1 MQNIPVALEAFCG
14 HDPDENYFIW
24 FWSLALRGGNCVTF
38 VPSVVDRLGAFFE
51 VSSLVLWSMIMKAIC
66 GKSDF

>member
-1 MQNIPVALEAFCG
+1 ML
-14 HDPDENYFIW
+14 
-24 FWSLALRGGNCVTF
+24 

-51 VSSLVLWSMIMKAIC
+51 VSSLVLWSVIMKAIC